1 MKPGV
6 LPSWAV
12 PAIEGIPEAI
22 QAASKAASHATEAA
36 KDAVQTVV
44 AAGTTLLPTPEKVI
58 PERVLSVPPHRM
70 YGSVCWLPAHKRIPL
85 MLAEA
90 AHAVSSLATD

>member
-44 AAGTTLLPTPEKVI
+44 AAGTTLLPAPEKVI
-58 PERVLSVPPHRM
+58 PERFLSF
-70 YGSVCWLPAHKRIPL
+70 SVCWLPAHKRIPL

>member
-58 PERVLSVPPHRM
+58 PEGVLSLA
-70 YGSVCWLPAHKRIPL
+70 CACLPSHNSEDPTHVL
-85 MLAEA
+85 LAESA
-90 AHAVSSLATD
+90 QAVSSVATD